1 MLLVSL
7 AAAAAVAWGLGAAL
21 QHAGVERIAAA
32 TLAAAAFAI
41 FLVPWS
47 GVALWALRRARDL
60 DELTD
65 RTRAAA
71 EGAHDEAIATRHFH
85 GELDDLARA
94 AERMR
99 ATIVRQRDA
108 HEEHRAAMA
117 EIVGSLGEGLLAI
130 DPKGRVA
137 VANERA
143 LQMFGAGSDAIGRSA
158 LAVVSAR
165 PGGAAIM
172 TALDAALRGDASTT
186 RVTPDDGRQI
196 EVRAFP
202 VAASREI
209 AAVALFIDV
218 TALERLERIRK
229 DFLDDFSHEVRTPL
243 AGLRSAVETFER
255 GELGAEA
262 EQQLRQV
269 MQRQILRIERLVKD
283 LSDLNQIESGR
294 LVLERQTLSLREVL
308 AELCDD
314 GRGVAL
320 HGDAVACI
328 DPARAQQIFSN
339 LLDNAARHGG
349 GEITVDVEPEESE
362 AVVRV
367 SDRGPGIPEGELDR
381 VFHRFHRIDRSRSQP
396 GTGLGLAIAK
406 HLAALHG
413 GSIRAYNRAGGGA
426 TFEVRLPRE

>member
-1 MLLVSL
+1 
-7 AAAAAVAWGLGAAL
+7 
-21 QHAGVERIAAA
+21 
-32 TLAAAAFAI
+32 
-41 FLVPWS
+41 
-47 GVALWALRRARDL
+47 
-60 DELTD
+60 
-65 RTRAAA
+65 
-71 EGAHDEAIATRHFH
+71 
-85 GELDDLARA
+85 
-94 AERMR
+94 
-99 ATIVRQRDA
+99 
-108 HEEHRAAMA
+108 
-117 EIVGSLGEGLLAI
+117 
-130 DPKGRVA
+130 
-137 VANERA
+137 
-143 LQMFGAGSDAIGRSA
+143 
-158 LAVVSAR
+158 
-165 PGGAAIM
+165 
-172 TALDAALRGDASTT
+172 
-186 RVTPDDGRQI
+186 
-196 EVRAFP
+196 
-202 VAASREI
+202 
-209 AAVALFIDV
+209 
-218 TALERLERIRK
+218 
-229 DFLDDFSHEVRTPL
+229 VRTPL

-320 HGDAVACI
+320 HGDATACV
-328 DPARAQQIFSN
+328 DAARAQQIFSN

-349 GEITVDVEPEESE
+349 GEITVDVADDEAE